1 MKAGNQINGGELIA
15 PLLELR
21 GITKVFAGLRAN
33 DSVDFDV
40 RRGEIHALLGE
51 NGAGKTTLMN
61 VLYGLYHP
69 DEGEILLQ
77 DEPLKINSPRDAIN
91 HRIGMI
97 HQHFML
103 VPNFTVA
110 ENIVLGLP
118 VNREPL
124 LDLKTVSRQVLELSK
139 AYGLDINPN
148 AITGELPVGV
158 QQRVEILKALYR
170 GSDLLILDEPTA
182 VLSPLEVEEF
192 FKILKRLVKQDLS
205 IIFISHKLD
214 EVLAISNRITVLR
227 RGKKIG
233 TVVNKGITKEILAE
247 MMVGREVFLHFERSK
262 LNKGEKILQLQNVV
276 LENAGQNR
284 ALDRVSLAIQ
294 AGEVLGIAGVE
305 GNGQQELAEVVSG
318 LRRVDGG
325 QILIKGVDFTNR
337 SPQEF
342 INGGVCLVPA
352 DRQNVGLVLNF
363 SVEENLILKN
373 CEKPP
378 FERRGVLD
386 WSEIHEH
393 GERLVSKYDIR
404 VSDAKTAV
412 RKLSGGNQQ
421 KVILAREIEN
431 RPSLLVLVHPT
442 RGLDIGATEYVRQ
455 RIMEQREKGVAILL
469 ISTELDEI
477 FTLSDKVAVIFR
489 GEIMGVVPGDP
500 GQLEKVSHMM
510 LGERLE
516 IVQ

>member
-1 MKAGNQINGGELIA
+1 MKAGNQKNGGEPIA

-69 DEGEILLQ
+69 DEGGILLH
-77 DEPLKINSPRDAIN
+77 DKPLKINSPRDAIN

-124 LDLKTVSRQVLELSK
+124 LDLKTVSRQVMELSK

-148 AITGELPVGV
+148 AVTGELPVGV

-182 VLSPLEVEEF
+182 VLSPLEVEVF
-192 FKILKRLVKQDLS
+192 FNILKRLVKQDLS

-233 TVVNKGITKEILAE
+233 TVDNKGITKEVLAE

-262 LNKGEKILQLQNVV
+262 LNKGEQILQLQNVV

-325 QILIKGVDFTNR
+325 QILIKGADFTNR
-337 SPQEF
+337 SPQDF

-352 DRQNVGLVLNF
+352 DRQRVGLVLDF

-378 FERRGVLD
+378 FVRKGVLD
-386 WSEIHEH
+386 WSEIHVH

-404 VSDAKTAV
+404 VSDAKTSV

-431 RPSLLVLVHPT
+431 GPSLLVLVHPT

-477 FTLSDKVAVIFR
+477 FTLSDRVAVIFR

-516 IVQ
+516 RVQ